1 MSATSACSAVSS
13 WLQTPSCSNSSN
25 IVTVQLQ
32 FSIPNVKGFDLSLDS
47 IKNYPSLVSYS
58 VKVTLTSSDGVY
70 QIS

>member
-1 MSATSACSAVSS
+1 M
-13 WLQTPSCSNSSN
+13 QTPSCSNSSN